1 MLCPLCV
8 MMATMMTPAVCV
20 CCSVQIYMYCVWS
33 GWVIQMLLFV
43 AVLQL
48 SLNYLHIRYTVGV
61 FLVIVRN
68 SLFSLCVNVCNL
80 KIWSIQ

>member
-1 MLCPLCV
+1 MLCLLCV
-8 MMATMMTPAVCV
+8 MMAAMMTHAAV

-61 FLVIVRN
+61 F
-68 SLFSLCVNVCNL
+68 
-80 KIWSIQ
+80 